1 MSMEDKDVRMDAL
14 PNEILHVTVQ
24 RLNPD
29 TRELV
34 ATPVDE
40 DFAGLTMFADNVDRK
55 SFQEIILLDDS
66 FNIARK
72 LVCSQET
79 SKLLPIALMMAHEKS
94 EQRQKASEAVE
105 DLLASMFNNEVGGDK
120 PC

>member
-1 MSMEDKDVRMDAL
+1 MSMEDRNIPMDAL

-29 TRELV
+29 TRELI

-40 DFAGLTMFADNVDRK
+40 DFAGLTMFADNVDRN
-55 SFQEIILLDDS
+55 SFQEIILIDDT

-79 SKLLPIALMMAHEKS
+79 SKILPIALMMAHDKD
-94 EQRQKASEAVE
+94 EQRKKASNAVE
-105 DLLASMFNNEVGGDK
+105 DLLASMFNNEAGGDK